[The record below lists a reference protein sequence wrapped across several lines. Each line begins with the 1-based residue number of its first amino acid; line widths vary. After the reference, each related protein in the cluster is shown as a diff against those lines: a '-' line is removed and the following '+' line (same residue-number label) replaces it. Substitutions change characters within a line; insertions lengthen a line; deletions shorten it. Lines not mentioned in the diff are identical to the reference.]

1 MSILSTSQPNSKPV
15 HRLARF
21 VTKATAALLF
31 NLKPEQ
37 IKRVECWRYVVYVN
51 GEGVSQFVSY
61 ADFPPIVG
69 VEAPTDLDFV
79 YWRRRWKKTQNPEKR
94 KQAPDFW
101 AHFYANKFHNALSV
115 GELLNWGKIV
125 NLVKAVFAE
134 TTLHQLREVYRQEKW
149 AIENFSIVTGLTH
162 DEGIT
167 FVST

>member
-1 MSILSTSQPNSKPV
+1 MLPIPETSSKPV

-69 VEAPTDLDFV
+69 VE
-79 YWRRRWKKTQNPEKR
+79 
-94 KQAPDFW
+94 
-101 AHFYANKFHNALSV
+101 
-115 GELLNWGKIV
+115 
-125 NLVKAVFAE
+125 
-134 TTLHQLREVYRQEKW
+134 
-149 AIENFSIVTGLTH
+149 
-162 DEGIT
+162 
-167 FVST
+167 